1 MTAGAEAEQ
10 VHLQAAAAAAAAL
23 NPEEAGKP
31 HYQALVSHQQLLHSH
46 SVRNTARIVAAT
58 AQATP

>member
-10 VHLQAAAAAAAAL
+10 VHLQAAAAAAL